1 MYPDGPQETLKTSE
15 SESSHSKAFTKRL
28 MGMPDNEI
36 TELIED
42 SRDKEYID
50 SGKEKKK
57 RLPAKVMHYILL

>member
-1 MYPDGPQETLKTSE
+1 
-15 SESSHSKAFTKRL
+15 

-42 SRDKEYID
+42 TRDKEYID